1 VKEIRLP
8 PSIVYFKSE
17 NEVIVGEPAK
27 RNLIVHPERTVSSIK
42 REMGT
47 DFKKK
52 IGRYKF
58 PPEYIG
64 ACIFKKLADDAQ
76 KRTGKRFVDAVVSVP
91 ANYSDSQR
99 QSIKDAAEIAGLHVL
114 RMINEPT
121 AAALA
126 YGIREDRDRKVL
138 IYDFGGG
145 TFDVSI
151 LSVASGFFDV
161 DTSAG
166 EHRLGGDDIDA
177 CIEEY
182 VGKRLY
188 GQFGVDVKKDL
199 ALHAT
204 LREASEEAKIALSSV
219 DSTTIN
225 IPFVAANKPPF
236 SMVLTR
242 AQLNSM
248 ISDLIE
254 RTKKPVEQALNDAS
268 LEKSEI
274 DDILLVGGTTLI
286 PAVREFVTQYFG
298 KEPLKGDPY
307 EAVALGAAIA
317 GTEFIAEKSRTAKNI
332 EISDVISSSLG
343 VEIADGTISK
353 IIERNTKIPIVRTR
367 NYTNAMDFVD
377 KVVIPVYQ
385 GEGEHPEE
393 NEFLG
398 EFWISI
404 EPMPWHQNK
413 IEVTFEVGK
422 EFGILNVTAKD
433 TDSGNQRTVKLEARS
448 RKNWKRIERGIF
460 DKIILTALNE
470 PDVIEKYMQRQVEI
484 LNSNQ
489 DWKQYLP
496 PNKETFLSILGLDA
510 GSLRADK
517 KEVEIAIREKYRQ
530 FEKTPQVNLAYSVLK
545 NTSQR
550 GNYLWLLEN
559 HKMLNTL
566 FSLFVAEEGHRE
578 IKRERE
584 EIPDIQETINALT
597 RLFAEKRMKIGKDK
611 TPSTQEMI
619 NILSKIFEEEDATE
633 ESPKKRKNNYT

>member
-1 VKEIRLP
+1 MDRDILGIDFGTTNSKMAYMLLDEPVIIENSEGKKVT

-17 NEVIVGEPAK
+17 DEFMVGEPAK
-27 RNLIVHPERTVSSIK
+27 RNMIVHPESTVSSIK

-76 KRTGKRFVDAVVSVP
+76 KRLGKRFVDAVVSVP

-99 QSIKDAAEIAGLHVL
+99 QSIKDAAEIAGLNVL
-114 RMINEPT
+114 RLINEPT

-126 YGIREDRDRKVL
+126 YGIREDRDRRVL
-138 IYDFGGG
+138 VYDFGGG

-151 LSVASGFFDV
+151 LSVTSGFFDV
-161 DTSAG
+161 DASAG
-166 EHRLGGDDIDA
+166 EHKLGGDDIDERV
-177 CIEEY
+177 EEH
-182 VGKRLY
+182 VSKRLY
-188 GQFGVDVKKDL
+188 EQTGVEAKKDL

-204 LREASEEAKIALSSV
+204 LHEASEEAKIALSFQE
-219 DSTTIN
+219 STTIS

-242 AQLNSM
+242 AHLNSM

-254 RTKKPVEQALNDAS
+254 RTKKPIEQALNDAS
-268 LEKSEI
+268 LEKNEI

-286 PAVREFVTQYFG
+286 PAVREFVIQYFG

-307 EAVALGAAIA
+307 EAVALGASIA

-343 VEIADGTISK
+343 VETWDGTVSK
-353 IIERNTKIPIVRTR
+353 IIERNTKIPIARTR
-367 NYTNAMDFVD
+367 DYTNPLDFID

-385 GEGEHPEE
+385 GEGEYPEE

-398 EFWISI
+398 EFQISI

-413 IEVTFEVGK
+413 IDVTFEVGK

-433 TDSGNQRTVKLEARS
+433 ADSGNQRTVKMEARS
-448 RKNWKRIERGIF
+448 RLSKKEKSKWMKKLLGVESVHVDIINKSTEITLDLYLNPWETVSDLKKELMEKGVMGENETIF
-460 DKIILTALNE
+460 CDDIE
-470 PDVIEKYMQRQVEI
+470 PDESQRISDLNLKSDSAVEI
-484 LNSNQ
+484 RRRDEQ
-489 DWKQYLP
+489 
-496 PNKETFLSILGLDA
+496 
-510 GSLRADK
+510 
-517 KEVEIAIREKYRQ
+517 EK
-530 FEKTPQVNLAYSVLK
+530 EKT
-545 NTSQR
+545 TS
-550 GNYLWLLEN
+550 
-559 HKMLNTL
+559 
-566 FSLFVAEEGHRE
+566 
-578 IKRERE
+578 
-584 EIPDIQETINALT
+584 
-597 RLFAEKRMKIGKDK
+597 
-611 TPSTQEMI
+611 
-619 NILSKIFEEEDATE
+619 
-633 ESPKKRKNNYT
+633 